1 MRLST
6 KNKVKHVPVEQL
18 VGVFDG
24 SGCGHIRW
32 WRVGSVISSFVSL
45 PSPSHQ
51 GLPIPYTLP
60 QHGASHTPPLWYR
73 IRANGMGLLE
83 KPSPNESRN
92 LRTNGADNL
101 VKKEC
106 SEGSMGLNKV
116 SGTKQGEEKGK
127 GMSEYQSCLRKFS
140 WRWFADLCINTFRG
154 TILLGMQSL
163 QRRTGRQW
171 RRSLKCY

>member
-6 KNKVKHVPVEQL
+6 KNKVKHVPAERL
-18 VGVFDG
+18 VAVIDG

-32 WRVGSVISSFVSL
+32 SRVGSVISSFVSL

-51 GLPIPYTLP
+51 DIPIPYTPP
-60 QHGASHTPPLWYR
+60 QHGASRTTALWYR

-106 SEGSMGLNKV
+106 FEGSMGLNKV

-140 WRWFADLCINTFRG
+140 WRWFADSCINTFRG